1 MVRNKLIL
9 SDSVQ
14 RNATITAVALILSFL
29 FSFASIPVASA
40 TTTTGFQFSG
50 TWDYTCN
57 PPDCSGAFTED
68 GVVRGTF
75 GTMKL
80 TDTGTIT
87 GGPDANGCFTQ
98 SITYTF
104 TTQNP
109 KGSSL
114 VLDTPSNLFCP
125 TADPNVWTV
134 TITFAII
141 GGTGQFTG
149 ATGSGNALIVARI
162 HPQTAEGL
170 FTGMVILQ

>member
-1 MVRNKLIL
+1 MLRNKLTM

-14 RNATITAVALILSFL
+14 GNATITAVALILFFL
-29 FSFASIPVASA
+29 FAFASIPAASA

-50 TWDYTCN
+50 RWDYTCN

-68 GVVRGTF
+68 GVMQGTF

-80 TDTGTIT
+80 ADTGTVM

-98 SITYTF
+98 FITYTF
-104 TTQNP
+104 TTQSP

-114 VLDTPSNLFCP
+114 VLDTPYNVFCP

-141 GGTGQFTG
+141 GGTGEFAG
-149 ATGSGNALIVARI
+149 ATGSGNALIVFKV
-162 HPQTAEGL
+162 HPQTATGL
-170 FTGMVILQ
+170 FTGMVIH